1 MSKRSLREAVV
12 VITGASSGIGRATA
26 LAFAKRGARVV
37 VAARRQELLDSLVA
51 ECERM
56 SGRSALAVPTDV
68 SDETQVQALA
78 ERAVR
83 RFGRIDVWI
92 NNAGVYAAGRF
103 DDTPPQVFR
112 RVVEVN
118 FFGYVYGARAALP
131 HLKRQHGVLINNASV
146 DSAATFP
153 YFSAYVASKWAVRG
167 FSASLR
173 QELVSDD
180 VDVCTILPASID
192 TPLFQHAAN
201 YMGRAMKA
209 LNPTY
214 DAEQVAAAMVR
225 CAENGRPREVIV
237 GLAGRLLAL
246 QYTLAP
252 GLSERIFRKQVEL
265 DHFSPSTPA
274 VSTHGNV
281 LAPMAEGVGTSGGW
295 KDSRGHRL
303 PGRVI
308 AGVAATALPLAGLL
322 VRRWRTARQHK
333 AAPGVLAP
341 MVGRIRSF
349 G

>member
-12 VITGASSGIGRATA
+12 VVTGASSGIGRATA
-26 LAFAKRGARVV
+26 LAFARRGARVV
-37 VAARRQELLDSLVA
+37 VAARRREPLDSLIA
-51 ECERM
+51 ECERVSGM
-56 SGRSALAVPTDV
+56 SAVAVPTDV
-68 SDETQVQALA
+68 SDETQVNALA
-78 ERAVR
+78 QRAIQ
-83 RFGRIDVWI
+83 RFGRIDVWMI
-92 NNAGVYAAGRF
+92 
-103 DDTPPQVFR
+103 
-112 RVVEVN
+112 EVD

-146 DSAATFP
+146 DSMASFP

-173 QELVSDD
+173 QELVSDG

-214 DAEQVAAAMVR
+214 DPEQVAAAMLH
-225 CAENGRPREVIV
+225 CAENGGPREVIV

-265 DHFSPSTPA
+265 DHFSPSAPA
-274 VSTHGNV
+274 VASDGNV
-281 LAPMAEGVGTSGGW
+281 LAPMADGVGTTGGW

-303 PGRVI
+303 PRGVI
-308 AGVAATALPLAGLL
+308 AGAAVAALPMAGLL
-322 VRRWRTARQHK
+322 VRRWRTLQRHTS
-333 AAPGVLAP
+333 APGVLAP